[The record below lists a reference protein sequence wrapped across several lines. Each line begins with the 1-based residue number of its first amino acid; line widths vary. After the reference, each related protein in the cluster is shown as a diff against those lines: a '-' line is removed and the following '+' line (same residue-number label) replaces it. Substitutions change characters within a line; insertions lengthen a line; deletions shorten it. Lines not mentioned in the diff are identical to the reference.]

1 MFAFMVS
8 GSNVISR
15 MRARIDVLAS
25 AQAISWQLIARQDER
40 MGLFY
45 DMEP

>member
-1 MFAFMVS
+1 MVS
-8 GSNVISR
+8 GSNVIGR

-25 AQAISWQLIARQDER
+25 AQALGWQLIGIHVEL

-45 DMEP
+45 DVET